1 VILVIARLS
10 EKQVRAEI
18 RAMVKA
24 ARRINATPASAKAFL
39 LKHGFITKAGKLHP
53 RYR

>member
-1 VILVIARLS
+1 MTVVIARPS
-10 EKQVRAEI
+10 EKQVRQEI
-18 RAMVKA
+18 RAMNAVGK
-24 ARRINATPASAKAFL
+24 RINATPASAKAFL

>member
-1 VILVIARLS
+1 MTVVIAKPS
-10 EKQVRAEI
+10 EKQVLKEI
-18 RAMVKA
+18 SLMKQAG
-24 ARRINATPASAKAFL
+24 RRINATPASAKAFL

>member
-1 VILVIARLS
+1 MTVVLAKPS
-10 EKQVRAEI
+10 EKQVRQEI
-18 RAMVKA
+18 RAMKA
-24 ARRINATPASAKAFL
+24 VGKRINATPASAKAFL

>member
-1 VILVIARLS
+1 MTVMLAKPT
-10 EKQVRAEI
+10 EKQVQVEI
-18 RAMVKA
+18 RAMKA
-24 ARRINATPASAKAFL
+24 AGKRINATPASAKAFL